1 MAIAI
6 KRKRVLHFF
15 WMLASCR
22 FKQGCVLAD
31 GDAIVVAF
39 LVGGGVLIMLISFC
53 IQPITTAALQ
63 PAPTLERSR
72 NIVSKNPTHSH
83 ILLQICLLF

>member
-63 PAPTLERSR
+63 PA
-72 NIVSKNPTHSH
+72 SKNPTHSH